1 MPSILQ
7 IELMKI
13 DVTVERMSKV
23 RREDRGG
30 KNHLKVAQLALDKII
45 ATKEYKFGD
54 TLFEE
59 LVKTFTDVKDELE
72 TMRKKI
78 KSHS

>member
-7 IELMKI
+7 IERMKI
-13 DVTVERMSKV
+13 DATIERMRKV
-23 RREDRGG
+23 RREDQGG

-54 TLFEE
+54 TLFKE